1 VNWGSFSPESVIE
14 YAYKATKLIAI
25 WGMFHC
31 RGVVKWV
38 KMANVGAQSALW
50 AIVRMI
56 HA

>member
-25 WGMFHC
+25 WGMSHC

-50 AIVRMI
+50 AIVG
-56 HA
+56 